1 MIEYDAH
8 RWTDHLFDL
17 RGSLVREIAVRVL
30 LCTLVATIV
39 FYVDVTV
46 LTPHHADLEIPPTA
60 HSLVGTAL
68 GLLLVFRTNSS
79 YDRFWEGRKQWGAIV
94 NETRNLARA
103 SSVLL
108 AADPALVRELARW
121 TVSFAWATKHALR
134 GERGLGP
141 LGPSLP
147 AKELQDVLA
156 AAHTPLAVSRRI
168 SALLAQGR
176 RRGLIGDVEHMAL
189 DNNVQLLIDYMGA
202 CERIQKTPLPY
213 AYAVHLRRALIV
225 FCFTL
230 PFVLVHSFHWA
241 TIPATFFVSYTFLGI
256 EEIGVEIENPFGHD
270 ENDLP
275 LEKICETIQ
284 RDVLDV
290 AERVAETAVAP
301 VEVRS

>member
-1 MIEYDAH
+1 MIEYDSQ

-17 RGSLVREIAVRVL
+17 RGSVIREIAARVV
-30 LCTLVATIV
+30 LVTV
-39 FYVDVTV
+39 FAAVVFAVDFYV
-46 LTPHHADLEIPPTA
+46 LTPRKMDLEIPSTA
-60 HSLVGTAL
+60 HALIGTAL
-68 GLLLVFRTNSS
+68 GLLLVIRTNAS

-108 AADPALVRELARW
+108 ATSPELVRELARW
-121 TVSFAWATKHALR
+121 TVTFAWSTKHQLR

-141 LGPSLP
+141 VAASLP
-147 AKELQDVLA
+147 QAEVSAVLA
-156 AAHTPLAVSRRI
+156 AAHPPLAVSRRM
-168 SALLAQGR
+168 SALIARAR
-176 RRGLIGDVEHMAL
+176 RLGLVGEYQQMVL
-189 DNNVQLLIDYMGA
+189 DQNVQLLIDYMGA

-213 AYAVHLRRALIV
+213 AYAVHLRRALIA

-241 TIPATFFVSYTFLGI
+241 TIPAVLLVAYTFFGI
-256 EEIGVEIENPFGHD
+256 EEIGLEIENPFGHD

-275 LEKICETIQ
+275 LEAICETIQ

-290 AERVAETAVAP
+290 AERVGETAAQP
-301 VEVRS
+301 A

>member
-1 MIEYDAH
+1 MIEYDSQ

-17 RGSLVREIAVRVL
+17 RGSVIREIAARTL
-30 LCTLVATIV
+30 LVTAFAAAV
-39 FYVDVTV
+39 FAVDLYV
-46 LTPHHADLEIPPTA
+46 LTPREQDLEIPSTA
-60 HSLVGTAL
+60 HALIGTAL
-68 GLLLVFRTNSS
+68 GLLLVIRTNAS

-108 AADPALVRELARW
+108 AADPDLVRALARW
-121 TVSFAWATKHALR
+121 TVTFAWSVKHLLR

-141 LGPSLP
+141 VASTLP
-147 AKELQDVLA
+147 PAEVQQVLEAAHPPLA
-156 AAHTPLAVSRRI
+156 ASRRI
-168 SALLAQGR
+168 SALIARAR
-176 RRGLIGDVEHMAL
+176 RQGLIGEYQQMAL
-189 DNNVQLLIDYMGA
+189 DQNVQLLIDYMGA

-213 AYAVHLRRALIV
+213 AYSVHLRRALIA

-241 TIPATFFVSYTFLGI
+241 TIPATLLVAFTFFGI

-275 LEKICETIQ
+275 LETICQTIQ

-290 AERVAETAVAP
+290 AERVAETAAQP
-301 VEVRS
+301 A

>member
-1 MIEYDAH
+1 MIEYDAQ

-17 RGSLVREIAVRVL
+17 RGSVIREIAARVL
-30 LCTLVATIV
+30 LCTLFAAIV
-39 FYVDVTV
+39 LYVDVTI
-46 LTPHHADLEIPPTA
+46 LTPRNADLEIPPTA
-60 HSLVGTAL
+60 HTLIGTAL

-121 TVSFAWATKHALR
+121 TVSFAWATKHQLR
-134 GERGLGP
+134 SERGLGP

-147 AKELQDVLA
+147 PKELQDVLA
-156 AAHTPLAVSRRI
+156 AAHTPLAVSRRM

-189 DNNVQLLIDYMGA
+189 DQNVQQLIDYMGA

-213 AYAVHLRRALIV
+213 AYAVHLRRAMIA

-241 TIPATFFVSYTFLGI
+241 TIPATFLVSYTFFGI

-290 AERVAETAVAP
+290 AERVAETAPAP
-301 VEVRS
+301 SQVPA